1 VIIIERS
8 KKDMG
13 TIAKGAWINLEGNKR
28 TVGVTIDSLD
38 KNELLIVA
46 ESLNLLAQVIVVMDS
61 TGMPYHA
68 AMAEVFGKSYVG
80 MIE

>member
-1 VIIIERS
+1 MIIIERG

-13 TIAKGAWINLEGNKR
+13 TIVKGAWINLEDNKR
-28 TVGVTIDSLD
+28 TVGVTINSLD
-38 KNELLIVA
+38 RNELLMVA
-46 ESLNLLAQVIVVMDS
+46 ESLTLLAQVIVVMDS

-68 AMAEVFGKSYVG
+68 AMAEVFGKRYAG